1 MDKVELLE
9 IQKDNN
15 FADVSVCVCVCV
27 GGGGGIWNRFKPIIS
42 MTTVTNVRNPDFD
55 KQMSEF

>member
-15 FADVSVCVCVCV
+15 FADVSVCVCVW
-27 GGGGGIWNRFKPIIS
+27 GGGGVIWNRFKPIIS

>member
-15 FADVSVCVCVCV
+15 FADVSVSVCVCVCVCVCV
-27 GGGGGIWNRFKPIIS
+27 GGGSFGTDLSPS
-42 MTTVTNVRNPDFD
+42 SP
-55 KQMSEF
+55 

>member
-15 FADVSVCVCVCV
+15 FADVCVCV
-27 GGGGGIWNRFKPIIS
+27 GGGVIWNRFKPIIS

>member
-27 GGGGGIWNRFKPIIS
+27 GGVIWNRFKPIIS